1 MDTGPLK
8 KMSAVER
15 FVEILEQFETAM
27 LVTRDGDGRLH
38 ARPLAVAGREVT
50 GDLWFVTSTETSAFE
65 EAQEDGA
72 ALVTMQGGGTY
83 LAIGGVAEVLR
94 SRQRLEELWRPTWRA
109 FYPDGLDT
117 PDLVLIRLVAHEA
130 EYWDRAGIRGVIF
143 ALQAA
148 KAFVK
153 GERTGLG
160 GEQLHGHVEL

>member
-1 MDTGPLK
+1 M
-8 KMSAVER
+8 
-15 FVEILEQFETAM
+15 
-27 LVTRDGDGRLH
+27 
-38 ARPLAVAGREVT
+38 
-50 GDLWFVTSTETSAFE
+50 
-65 EAQEDGA
+65 
-72 ALVTMQGGGTY
+72 
-83 LAIGGVAEVLR
+83 LR

-160 GEQLHGHVEL
+160 GEQLHGRVEL